1 MTSTPYNTVW
11 EAEQVDA
18 MATTAVMLAAEAE
31 AVPYVDDRTLSQA
44 SELLARCNAHLKD
57 AEELRKQLTKPL
69 LDHKKFIDSL
79 FKEKLAPVVDM
90 EGKLRK
96 AIGAYHTEKER
107 ERQEREAA
115 AREALRARAK
125 EREAENERL
134 AKAIGVDPETL
145 AGPHPDTWDVV
156 VPENVRQVDTA
167 AGSVSARPITRVAV
181 EDANLVPRAYCVPDE
196 KAIRRYVDFAVK
208 QFGWDRALDM
218 FANDLPGVRVWQEM
232 TTVVGRPRT
241 DER

>member
-11 EAEQVDA
+11 EAQEVDA
-18 MATTAVMLAAEAE
+18 VAATSLVLAAEAE
-31 AVPYVDDRTLSQA
+31 AVTIVTDRTLNDA

-57 AEELRKQLTKPL
+57 AEALRKKLTKPL
-69 LDHKKFIDSL
+69 LDHKKFIDDL

-115 AREALRARAK
+115 AREALRERAK

-134 AKAIGVDPETL
+134 AKAIGVDPDVL

-167 AGSVSARPITRVAV
+167 AGTVSARPVMRFEVT
-181 EDANLVPRAYCVPDE
+181 DANLVPRAYCVPDE
-196 KAIRRYVDFAVK
+196 KAIRRYVDFAIR
-208 QFGWDRALDM
+208 QFGWDRALEM
-218 FANDLPGVRVWQEM
+218 FAADLPGVRVWQEM